1 VKGAFE
7 GSQIYREWGYE
18 IRKHGAET
26 LLIDR
31 RLWPVAYPL
40 AIFTALAVL
49 LVCVGLTLLVETLS
63 SGRSLTT
70 WAIPFGVGIALLF
83 VLIPLWK
90 TYRHRRDLPAQEI
103 ADTLIIDS
111 TAGVLRRG
119 DGRALSQLDAVRA
132 VRRRD
137 WWFTRGLMQ
146 LVILAWP
153 GGRRVVFRTAS
164 GRKAREVLEILQAH
178 SRPEKQIEPA
188 QG

>member
-1 VKGAFE
+1 VKETFKR
-7 GSQIYREWGYE
+7 SQIYREWGYE
-18 IRKHGAET
+18 IHKRDAET

-49 LVCVGLTLLVETLS
+49 LVCIGLALLVETLS

-70 WAIPFGVGIALLF
+70 WTIPFGVGFALLF
-83 VLIPLWK
+83 VLTPLWR

-103 ADTLIIDS
+103 VDTLIIDS
-111 TAGVLRRG
+111 TAGVLKRG
-119 DGRALSQLDAVRA
+119 DGCALSPLDAVR
-132 VRRRD
+132 VVKRRD

-153 GGRRVVFRTAS
+153 GERRVVFRTAS
-164 GRKAREVLEILQAH
+164 GRKAREVLEMLQAH
-178 SRPEKQIEPA
+178 SRSEEQIEPA

>member
-1 VKGAFE
+1 MKETFKR
-7 GSQIYREWGYE
+7 SPIYREWGYE
-18 IRKHGAET
+18 IHKRNGET

-31 RLWPVAYPL
+31 KVWPVAYPL

-49 LVCVGLTLLVETLS
+49 LVCIGLALLVKTLS

-70 WAIPFGVGIALLF
+70 WAIPFGVGFALLF
-83 VLIPLWK
+83 VLTPLWR
-90 TYRHRRDLPAQEI
+90 TYRHRRDLPAEEI

-111 TAGVLRRG
+111 TAGVLRRR
-119 DGRALSQLDAVRA
+119 DGCALSQLDAVRA
-132 VRRRD
+132 VKRRD

-178 SRPEKQIEPA
+178 SRSEE
-188 QG
+188 

>member
-1 VKGAFE
+1 MKGAFE

-49 LVCVGLTLLVETLS
+49 LVCVGLALLVETLS

-70 WAIPFGVGIALLF
+70 WAIPFGVGFALLF
-83 VLIPLWK
+83 VLTPLWR
-90 TYRHRRDLPAQEI
+90 TYRHRRDLPAEEI

-111 TAGVLRRG
+111 TAGVLRRR
-119 DGRALSQLDAVRA
+119 DGYVLSQLDAVR
-132 VRRRD
+132 VVKRRD

-153 GGRRVVFRTAS
+153 GERRVVFRTAS
-164 GRKAREVLEILQAH
+164 GRKAREVLEMLQAH
-178 SRPEKQIEPA
+178 SRSEEQIEPA